1 MMMYELHLPLLMLSN
16 RALQKGPGSPG
27 VKPGQIKS
35 DLKAALFNLRLSLE
49 ILKDEPE
56 DSFEPRIATLSLTL
70 HPQAILG
77 LMPTSGN
84 QRLRLNS
91 PLFVK

>member
-27 VKPGQIKS
+27 VNPGQIKS

-56 DSFEPRIATLSLTL
+56 DSFERKIVEGSKESVTQLQDWVNTVCSN
-70 HPQAILG
+70 I
-77 LMPTSGN
+77 
-84 QRLRLNS
+84 
-91 PLFVK
+91 